1 MNQDQKIRARY
12 STCTRR
18 KFNLNLSLIALA
30 SAITGGKIMA
40 GDPLQS
46 SQLTLE
52 ESLEIALRAIGS
64 DVTKAVADKLAK
76 GVVGL
81 PTLNVHLRNANM
93 TAADA
98 KLIATALDRTPIFEL
113 ARLGSFSLSYNAIGD
128 EGAKNLANSLPATLT
143 ELGLVGCSIGDRGG
157 KAILDW
163 AKHANGLHMICIE
176 DNNMSDEMRK
186 QFSSLI
192 GMSVFV

>member
-1 MNQDQKIRARY
+1 
-12 STCTRR
+12 
-18 KFNLNLSLIALA
+18 L
-30 SAITGGKIMA
+30 AITGGKIMA
-40 GDPLQS
+40 GDTLQS
-46 SQLTLE
+46 SQLALE

-64 DVTKAVADKLAK
+64 DVTNAVADNLAK

-98 KLIATALDRTPIFEL
+98 KTIANALDRTPVFEL

-163 AKHANGLHMICIE
+163 AKHASGLHMICIE
-176 DNNMSDEMRK
+176 DNKMSDEMRK
-186 QFSSLI
+186 HFGRLK
-192 GMSVFV
+192 GVSVFV

>member
-1 MNQDQKIRARY
+1 M
-12 STCTRR
+12 TTR
-18 KFNLNLSLIALA
+18 KKYPKEFKLDAVSLV
-30 SAITGGKIMA
+30 
-40 GDPLQS
+40 
-46 SQLTLE
+46 LE
-52 ESLEIALRAIGS
+52 QEY
-64 DVTKAVADKLAK
+64 TKAEASRSLGINPNLIAK

-98 KLIATALDRTPIFEL
+98 KIIANALDRTPVFEL

-128 EGAKNLANSLPATLT
+128 EGAKNLADSLPATLT

-163 AKHANGLHMICIE
+163 AKHANGLQMICIE
-176 DNNMSDEMRK
+176 DNKMSDEMRK
-186 QFSSLI
+186 HFGRLKGVSI
-192 GMSVFV
+192 FA

>member
-1 MNQDQKIRARY
+1 MNQDQKITARY

-18 KFNLNLSLIALA
+18 KFNLNLSVIALA
-30 SAITGGKIMA
+30 LAITGGKIMA

-98 KLIATALDRTPIFEL
+98 KLIANALDRTPVLEL

-128 EGAKNLANSLPATLT
+128 EGAKSLANSLPATLT

>member
-1 MNQDQKIRARY
+1 MNYDGKIKVRH

-18 KFNLNLSLIALA
+18 KFSLNLGVIALA
-30 SAITGGKIMA
+30 LAITGEKIMA

-98 KLIATALDRTPIFEL
+98 KLIANALDRTPIFEL

-128 EGAKNLANSLPATLT
+128 QGAKNLADSLPTTLT

-163 AKHANGLHMICIE
+163 AKHAHGLHMICIE
-176 DNNMSDEMRK
+176 DNKMSDQMRK
-186 QFSSLI
+186 HFGRLK
-192 GMSVFV
+192 GVSVFV

>member
-1 MNQDQKIRARY
+1 MNQGQKIKAHY

-18 KFNLNLSLIALA
+18 KFSLNLGVISLAL
-30 SAITGGKIMA
+30 AITGGKIIA
-40 GDPLQS
+40 GDTLQS

-64 DVTKAVADKLAK
+64 DLTKAVADNLAK
-76 GVVGL
+76 GVIGL

-98 KLIATALDRTPIFEL
+98 KLIANALDRTPVLEL

>member
-1 MNQDQKIRARY
+1 
-12 STCTRR
+12 
-18 KFNLNLSLIALA
+18 
-30 SAITGGKIMA
+30 MA
-40 GDPLQS
+40 GDTLQS

-64 DVTKAVADKLAK
+64 DVTKAVADDLAK

-98 KLIATALDRTPIFEL
+98 KTIANALDRTPVFEL

-163 AKHANGLHMICIE
+163 VKHASGLHMICIE
-176 DNNMSDEMRK
+176 DNKMSDEMRK
-186 QFSSLI
+186 HFGRLK
-192 GMSVFV
+192 GVSVFV

>member
-1 MNQDQKIRARY
+1 
-12 STCTRR
+12 
-18 KFNLNLSLIALA
+18 
-30 SAITGGKIMA
+30 MA
-40 GDPLQS
+40 GDTLQS

-64 DVTKAVADKLAK
+64 DVTKAVADNLAK
-76 GVVGL
+76 GVIGL

-93 TAADA
+93 TADDA
-98 KLIATALDRTPIFEL
+98 KLIANALDRTPVLEL
-113 ARLGSFSLSYNAIGD
+113 ARLGSSLSYNAIGD
-128 EGAKNLANSLPATLT
+128 EGAKSLANSLPATLT

-176 DNNMSDEMRK
+176 DNKMSDEMRK
-186 QFSSLI
+186 HFGRLK
-192 GMSVFV
+192 GVSVFV